1 MEATTPHVL
10 ALAASI
16 IASYCVT
23 VIIYRKFFHPLAKFP
38 GPPLAAVSSIVLW
51 YLNRKGFPEHDFEHW
66 HKKYNS
72 KVIRIAPHE
81 LHIADAESYKKIYNQ
96 HSPPKYDVFYD
107 GFLAPSSLFG
117 EWDIAKHKERRK
129 LMNPLFSRS
138 SIIGFQPLVLER
150 LALISQKI
158 LERCTSGPINVVDAY
173 RCLTIDIISELLF
186 GKTLDLTGQSPP
198 SFRADYLRIFDIAVE
213 AQPRIYNNP
222 LKRHIWPKIPFWIT
236 GLFDETIRDT
246 IGLIKYSV
254 MCLDIH
260 KNRISAPRFP
270 VLFDKLQDLPDQVQ
284 ISEAMSTLI
293 AGSDTTA
300 FTLSFA
306 SYAISKAPA
315 IRARLEKELKDNIAD
330 PDQMPSLGELERLP
344 YLAACVKESLRLAMP
359 APGRLPRVLPA
370 SGPPLVIDGQVI
382 PPGSVIGYSA
392 YSVHYDESVW
402 GTNARQFMPER
413 WMGDDAKHLENYL
426 VTFSKGN
433 RACIGI
439 NLAQAEIYTVLAH
452 LFRKFDM
459 ELLTDKLTTRD
470 VFVQA
475 LPEEGVQVIFKPKST

>member
-38 GPPLAAVSSIVLW
+38 
-51 YLNRKGFPEHDFEHW
+51 GFPEHDFEHW

-96 HSPPKYDVFYD
+96 HSPP
-107 GFLAPSSLFG
+107 
-117 EWDIAKHKERRK
+117 
-129 LMNPLFSRS
+129 N
-138 SIIGFQPLVLER
+138 
-150 LALISQKI
+150 
-158 LERCTSGPINVVDAY
+158 
-173 RCLTIDIISELLF
+173 
-186 GKTLDLTGQSPP
+186 
-198 SFRADYLRIFDIAVE
+198 FRADYLRIFDIAVE

-260 KNRISAPRFP
+260 KNRTSAPRFP

-402 GTNARQFMPER
+402 GTDARQFMPER